1 MPGENMIYST
11 GTLSVS
17 GNTATGTG
25 TNWTAAASQV
35 RAGQTLI
42 VLSNPVQMFQIAAV
56 NSPTSL
62 TVTPAASP
70 DLSGQKYGILI
81 SDALSVD
88 GLAQAMSQL
97 INEYDENISGWE
109 AFASTAANQNISV
122 TINGVNMQ
130 IPALGKLARKGDGGV
145 ISVADG
151 GTGANNASDARKN
164 ILAAASGD
172 NTDITSLRLTSF
184 RLASNILFTSD
195 LIEVGGSAYLDLQP
209 RNSNWVKLRIIGGYN
224 TRRGINGVFGTSS
237 FNFDWGGPTAVGANP
252 FELWVDGSRIGQVA
266 FTTSSDKYLKKDIEY
281 QDNNAAALEEVM
293 QYRAAS
299 FKYRARG
306 ILEESDTQYG
316 FIAQDLVEVSPDVVR
331 GKGLEN
337 YDYDPDNPGAAYS
350 LDQMAIIMKLT
361 QAIQNQ
367 QKQIQELQEVTKK
380 YSSGS

>member
-1 MPGENMIYST
+1 MIYST

>member
-1 MPGENMIYST
+1 MIYST

-42 VLSNPVQMFQIAAV
+42 VLSNPVQMFQITAV
-56 NSPTSL
+56 NSATSL

-122 TINGVNMQ
+122 TINGVSMQ
-130 IPALGKLARKGDGGV
+130 IPALGKLVRKGDGGV

-172 NTDITSLRLTSF
+172 NIDITSLRLTSF

-195 LIEVGGSAYLDLQP
+195 LVEVGGSAYLDLQP

-224 TRRGINGVFGTSS
+224 TRRGINGVFGSSS

-281 QDNNAAALEEVM
+281 QDDNAAALEEVM

-306 ILEESDTQYG
+306 VLEESDTQYG
-316 FIAQDLVEVSPDVVR
+316 FIAQDLVDVSPDVVR

-337 YDYDPDNPGAAYS
+337 YDYDPDNPRAGYS

-361 QAIQNQ
+361 QSVQYL
-367 QKQIQELQEVTKK
+367 QKQIQKLQQVTKQT
-380 YSSGS
+380 SSGS

>member
-1 MPGENMIYST
+1 MIYNT

-56 NSPTSL
+56 NSATSL
-62 TVTPAASP
+62 AVTPAASP

-122 TINGVNMQ
+122 TINGVSMQ
-130 IPALGKLARKGDGGV
+130 IPALGKLVQKGAGGV
-145 ISVADG
+145 ISVNDG
-151 GTGANNASDARKN
+151 GTGANNALNARKN
-164 ILAAASGD
+164 IGAAAAGD
-172 NTDITSLRLTSF
+172 NTDITSLWLTSF

-195 LIEVGGSAYLDLQP
+195 LVEVGGSAYLDLQP

-224 TRRGINGVFGTSS
+224 TRRGINGVFGSSS

-281 QDNNAAALEEVM
+281 QDDNAAALEEVM

-337 YDYDPDNPGAAYS
+337 YDYDPDNPGAGYS

-361 QAIQNQ
+361 QAIQHQ
-367 QKQIQELQEVTKK
+367 QKQIQELQEVTKN